1 MDQVQKPNRRSRIEV
16 YTSLKDAI
24 QYLELMPGEMIHEN
38 ELVEKLGVSRTPI
51 REALIRLASEYLV
64 DHFCSGRT

>member
-24 QYLELMPGEMIHEN
+24 QYLELMPG
-38 ELVEKLGVSRTPI
+38 
-51 REALIRLASEYLV
+51 
-64 DHFCSGRT
+64 